1 MASMND
7 SRAIAR
13 RFAAGSTAPAQ
24 KRGIFDRLR
33 SEPLFP
39 EKGSG
44 GAPLT
49 AVIAVMS
56 FLAVLALAAV
66 ILIAASAEK
75 WTSDLKAGLT
85 VQIKGPDAAVIASD
99 TAAASRALE
108 RLPGV
113 LSVRALTQEESAK
126 LLEPWLGK
134 GNVASYLNI
143 PGLIELTVT
152 PDLRRDLSPLKAA
165 LANAAPGAE
174 IDDHGEWHDR
184 LASAARSA
192 EFLALSVFALI
203 MGAACAISVFAA
215 RAGLAANK
223 EIVALLHLVGAT
235 DTFVAAQVQRRFLT
249 IGMRGSLAGFV
260 AGAGMMALLGFA
272 FRQSRGLLPDIRLD
286 LTALLILSLVPI
298 ALCLVTAYTARV
310 TVLKTLEKDL

>member
-1 MASMND
+1 MAAMND

-13 RFAAGSTAPAQ
+13 RFAAGAASEPA
-24 KRGIFDRLR
+24 KGGLFDRLR

-66 ILIAASAEK
+66 ILIAVSTEK
-75 WTSDLKAGLT
+75 WTSDLKSGLT
-85 VQIKGPDAAVIASD
+85 IQIKGPDATVIAAD
-99 TAAASRALE
+99 MASAVRALE
-108 RLPGV
+108 GV
-113 LSVRALTQEESAK
+113 SGVVSIRALPQDEAAK

-152 PDLRRDLSPLKAA
+152 PDLRRDLAPLSAA
-165 LANAAPGAE
+165 LAAVAPLAE

-184 LASAARSA
+184 LANAARSG
-192 EFLALSVFALI
+192 EWLALCVFALI
-203 MGAACAISVFAA
+203 MGAACAISMFAA

-223 EIVALLHLVGAT
+223 DIVALLHLVGAT
-235 DTFVAAQVQRRFLT
+235 DTFVAAQVQRRFLV
-249 IGMRGSLAGFV
+249 IGMRGSLAGFA
-260 AGAGMMALLGFA
+260 AGAVAIGGVGLALRSGAGF
-272 FRQSRGLLPDIRLD
+272 LPDLN
-286 LTALLILSLVPI
+286 LNWTAGLILFSVPI
-298 ALCLVTAYTARV
+298 ALCVVTAYTARI
-310 TVLKTLEKDL
+310 TVLNALGKEL

>member
-1 MASMND
+1 MND

-13 RFAAGSTAPAQ
+13 RFAAGGSSPPPS
-24 KRGIFDRLR
+24 RRLFDRLR

-56 FLAVLALAAV
+56 FLAVLALASV

-75 WTSDLKAGLT
+75 WTSDLKSGLT
-85 VQIKGPDAAVIASD
+85 IQIKGPDAAAIAAD
-99 TAAASRALE
+99 TAAAARALE
-108 RLPGV
+108 GLPGV
-113 LSVRALTQEESAK
+113 TSVKALSQDEAAK

-134 GNVASYLNI
+134 GNVTSYLNI

-152 PDLRRDLSPLKAA
+152 PELRRDLSPLTAA
-165 LANAAPGAE
+165 LGAAAPGAK

-184 LASAARSA
+184 LAAAARSG
-192 EFLALSVFALI
+192 EFLAFSVFVLI

-223 EIVALLHLVGAT
+223 EIVGLLHLIGAT
-235 DTFVAAQVQRRFLT
+235 DKFVAAQVQRRFLA
-249 IGMRGSLAGFV
+249 IGLRGSLAGFAAGV
-260 AGAGMMALLGFA
+260 AAIGLLGLA
-272 FRQSRGLLPDIRLD
+272 LRPGAGLLPEIKLD
-286 LTALLILSLVPI
+286 WTTGLLLFLVPLF
-298 ALCLVTAYTARV
+298 LCLVTAYTARV
-310 TVLKTLEKDL
+310 TVLRTLEKEL